1 MSQQLYKSVFKES
14 QKIPL
19 KAVIVALIVTAV
31 DENGIKTNIQT

>member
-19 KAVIVALIVTAV
+19 KVVIEALSITAV
-31 DENGIKTNIQT
+31 YENGMKTKAKT